1 MATKTQA
8 EVDQILA
15 FQLATATGDDK
26 GNRFS
31 EQVGIGGPGAGKEL
45 VVGEGDSFPVPL
57 AFHVDYANISGL
69 TVTSATDVT
78 AILQSDNASTT
89 GLFDGTI
96 SGKCLLVMS
105 EENRYGGVKAKM
117 ATAGT
122 VEAASVVAEY
132 LQDNVPTWQT
142 APFMAT
148 DADFPYEQLGNV
160 LGSCSSCSEQWR
172 FGFDPDNVPP
182 VWDEVTLSVN
192 GTDHT
197 GRWAIIRLTGA
208 ITLDPVLEQI
218 KLHTNRWEC
227 NADGNTEY
235 FGRARYPR
243 DILTEEYANTLKNPT
258 NNIIPVSAGMSM
270 LRIDNEF
277 NDGVSDGRILIAEV
291 PVGMDTSIPISV
303 AIDWYPN
310 DVDVGDVELE
320 LSYVKVRNGFTF
332 DGTGTENPT
341 IPSVIS
347 VSNEAG
353 VRKVSTFKFLVDD
366 VLPGDSIIMSVFR
379 DATGG
384 NLDDTFAGPIV
395 YVKGRAV
402 GYFWRP

>member
-8 EVDQILA
+8 QVDDIVRYQSGESA
-15 FQLATATGDDK
+15 GDDK
-26 GNRFS
+26 GNAFS
-31 EQVGIGGPGAGKEL
+31 EQVSIGNPDAGREL
-45 VVGEGDSFPVPL
+45 VVGEGDSYPVTL
-57 AFHVDYANISGL
+57 AFHVDYANISGT

-78 AILQSDNASTT
+78 TILQSDNGSTT
-89 GLFDGTI
+89 PLFDGAI

-105 EENRYGGVKAKM
+105 DTGRYGGVKAKLN
-117 ATAGT
+117 TAGT
-122 VEAASVVAEY
+122 VEASSVVAEY
-132 LQDNVPTWQT
+132 LQDSTPTWIA
-142 APFMAT
+142 APYMAT
-148 DADFPYEQLGNV
+148 DAEFPYGQNGDV

-182 VWDEVTLSVN
+182 TWDEVELTVN
-192 GTDHT
+192 GTGYT

-208 ITLDPVLEQI
+208 ITLDPVMEQI

-235 FGRARYPR
+235 FGRARYPK
-243 DILTEEYANTLKNPT
+243 DLHTDEYANDLKNPT
-258 NNIIPVSAGMSM
+258 NNSIPVSVGITM

-277 NDGVSDGRILIAEV
+277 NDGVEDGRILSAEI
-291 PVGMDTSIPISV
+291 PVGMDTSIPIIV
-303 AIDWYPN
+303 TIDWYPN
-310 DVDVGDVELE
+310 DTDIGDVELE

-341 IPSVIS
+341 VPSVIS
-347 VSNEAG
+347 VSNELG
-353 VRKVSTFKFLVDD
+353 VRKISSFKFLVDD